1 MARIP
6 EHIVENVRQV
16 ADIHDVI
23 SEYVNL
29 KKRGRNFFGLCPFH
43 NEKTPSFSVNQDK
56 QIYKCFGCGA
66 GGGVINFVMDVD
78 NIDFIT
84 ATRKLASMYNIEIA
98 DNEKD
103 KYTKDLK
110 SQLLKINSLALNFFQ
125 QNLNS
130 SNGEKIKQY
139 LIDRNFN
146 QSTIDTFNL
155 GYSGTSPKALLET
168 LQKNN
173 LNANALKQS
182 GLFYESDK
190 GYFDRF
196 RSRLIFPINDKSG
209 NIIAFA
215 GRIVD
220 NNQNIAKYIN
230 SPETPIY
237 NKSKTFYGLDKASDS
252 IRKNKFVVIVEGYF
266 DLMRLYQNG
275 LSNVVA
281 ISGTSFTDQHASI
294 IKQYT
299 ENIFIAF
306 DGDIPGIK
314 SAIKTGYILIKNSI
328 SPKIILI
335 PKNQDPDDYVQEN
348 GLDAFIQIKDN
359 SLSVLNTHFIFFKAE
374 NENFNVNTFINEA
387 VENISTIIEPI
398 FREIIAK
405 ELSELVN
412 ISEESILFSINK
424 IIDKKNNFKKIRE
437 QVNPNTKSDTKNPS
451 SNILLED
458 DLIRLCFNKDIS
470 IRKIIYKYIEE
481 QWIQSPIHLQIFKS
495 VFIHLK
501 SEDEVPLNIII
512 NETVDSEI
520 RKKIVSLT
528 FDIHKFQPTLN
539 MAIDCLIRLEKQAL
553 KLSLI
558 NLRDKLKTSQD
569 ATAIINEISIVETNI
584 KELELKYN
592 E

>member
-1 MARIP
+1 MTRIS
-6 EHIVENVRQV
+6 ENIIEQIRVS
-16 ADIHDVI
+16 ADIVDVI
-23 SEYVNL
+23 STYIEL
-29 KKRGRNFFGLCPFH
+29 KKKGRNFFGLCPFH

-56 QIYKCFGCGA
+56 QIYKCFGCGS

-98 DNEKD
+98 DSEKD

-155 GYSGTSPKALLET
+155 GYSSTSPKALLET

-196 RSRLIFPINDKSG
+196 RSRLIFPINDKVG
-209 NIIAFA
+209 KIIAFA
-215 GRIVD
+215 GRVID

-275 LSNVVA
+275 LTNVVA

-306 DGDIPGIK
+306 DGDSPGIK
-314 SAIKTGYILIKNSI
+314 SAIKTGYILIKNSVN
-328 SPKIILI
+328 PKIILI

-348 GLDAFIQIKDN
+348 GLDAFIQIKKN
-359 SLSVLNTHFIFFKAE
+359 SLSVLNTHFIFFKTE
-374 NENFNVNTFINEA
+374 NETFNVNTFINEA

-437 QVNPNTKSDTKNPS
+437 QVNPNTKSDDKNPS

-470 IRKIIYKYIEE
+470 IRKIIYKYIDE

-501 SEDEVPLNIII
+501 SENEVPLNIII

-539 MAIDCLIRLEKQAL
+539 MAIDCLIRLEKKAL

-569 ATAIINEISIVETNI
+569 TTTIINEISIVETNI
-584 KELELKYN
+584 KELKFKYN

>member
-1 MARIP
+1 MNRIS
-6 EHIVENVRQV
+6 ENIIEQIRVS
-16 ADIHDVI
+16 ADIVDVI
-23 SEYVNL
+23 STYIEL
-29 KKRGRNFFGLCPFH
+29 KKKGKNFFGLCPFH

-78 NIDFIT
+78 NIDFVT
-84 ATRKLASMYNIEIA
+84 ATKKLASMYNIEIEE
-98 DNEKD
+98 DEKD
-103 KYTKDLK
+103 TYTKDLK
-110 SQLLKINSLALNFFQ
+110 YQLLKINSLALNFFQ
-125 QNLNS
+125 QNLN
-130 SNGEKIKQY
+130 NNDGKKIKQY
-139 LIDRNFN
+139 LKNRNFN
-146 QSTIDTFNL
+146 QSTIDAFNL
-155 GYSGTSPKALLET
+155 GYSTPSPKALLEN

-196 RSRLIFPINDKSG
+196 RSRLIFPINDKAG
-209 NIIAFA
+209 KIIAFA
-215 GRIVD
+215 GRIID

-252 IRKNKFVVIVEGYF
+252 IRKNKFVIIVEGYF

-275 LSNVVA
+275 LNNVVA

-306 DGDIPGIK
+306 DGDNPGIK
-314 SAIKTGYILIKNSI
+314 SAIKTGYILIKNSL
-328 SPKIILI
+328 SPKIIII
-335 PKNQDPDDYVQEN
+335 PESQDPDDYVQEN
-348 GLDAFIQIKDN
+348 GIDAFIQIKSN
-359 SLSVLNTHFIFFKAE
+359 SLSVLRTHFNFFKTD

-437 QVNPNTKSDTKNPS
+437 QVNPNTKSDDKNPS

-470 IRKIIYKYIEE
+470 IRKIIYKYIDE

-501 SEDEVPLNIII
+501 SENEVPLNIII

-569 ATAIINEISIVETNI
+569 TTAIINEISIVETNI

>member
-1 MARIP
+1 MNRIS
-6 EHIVENVRQV
+6 ENIIEQIRVS
-16 ADIHDVI
+16 ADIVDVI
-23 SEYVNL
+23 STYIEL
-29 KKRGRNFFGLCPFH
+29 KKKGRNFFGLCPFH

-84 ATRKLASMYNIEIA
+84 ATKKLASMYNIEIEE
-98 DNEKD
+98 DEKD

-125 QNLNS
+125 QNLN
-130 SNGEKIKQY
+130 NNDGKKIKQY
-139 LIDRNFN
+139 LRNRNFN
-146 QSTIDTFNL
+146 QSTIDAFNL
-155 GYSGTSPKALLET
+155 GYSTPSPKALLEN

-196 RSRLIFPINDKSG
+196 RSRLIFPINDKTG
-209 NIIAFA
+209 KIIAFA
-215 GRIVD
+215 GRIID

-252 IRKNKFVVIVEGYF
+252 IRKNKFVIIVEGYF

-275 LSNVVA
+275 LNNVVA

-306 DGDIPGIK
+306 DGDNPGIK
-314 SAIKTGYILIKNSI
+314 SAIKTGYILIKNSL
-328 SPKIILI
+328 SPKIIII
-335 PKNQDPDDYVQEN
+335 PENQDPDDYVQEN
-348 GLDAFIQIKDN
+348 GIDAFIQIKSN
-359 SLSVLNTHFIFFKAE
+359 SLSVLKTHFIFFKTD
-374 NENFNVNTFINEA
+374 NENFNINTFINEA
-387 VENISTIIEPI
+387 VENISTVIEPI

-437 QVNPNTKSDTKNPS
+437 QVNSNAKKDNKDPS

-458 DLIRLCFNKDIS
+458 DLIRLCFNKDTE
-470 IRKIIYKYIEE
+470 IRKFIYKYIDEK
-481 QWIQSPIHLQIFKS
+481 WIQSSIHLQIFKS

-501 SEDEVPLNIII
+501 SENEIPINIII
-512 NETVDSEI
+512 NETIDSEV
-520 RKKIVSLT
+520 RKKIVALT
-528 FDIHKFQPTLN
+528 FDIHKFHPTLN
-539 MAIDCLIRLEKQAL
+539 MVIDCLIRLEKRAL
-553 KLSLI
+553 KLSLS

-569 ATAIINEISIVETNI
+569 TTAIINEISIVDTKI